1 MERIRFKQTS
11 ENNQKSLGDTS
22 KIVRMNMADRRH
34 SLDTTDKSILRSCLD
49 TLQSSISVRS
59 VTGMSERLE
68 TTARQLGL
76 KFMVHS
82 SSSSTHNFYISTET
96 FYVEI
101 CIDKSGAVLETRIH
115 HQNHQGSISSTP
127 TIVPAPEISEC
138 LSQGDFTMFVDHLK
152 GLISVY
158 DLADCANIDK
168 TRAWQALYNLEH
180 DLSLLASGQSWVTD
194 TNQMIHKT
202 SLGMVHNRSGGIP
215 MKLRYFLPPYELLD
229 MKSKTILPMNHETI
243 TSKNLGF
250 CATITL
256 KSSKDPYLL
265 PMSSLTSSTG
275 QDLPITTQNA
285 IPLPAHFALVLDKP
299 LPMSYA
305 LLKQIVNVTK
315 IDWLDS
321 NNNTPLM
328 ALIVKQSSDGA
339 LDPSNNR
346 GLFVTLPDQQHCY
359 FMTETPDLIGQ
370 PVEYIPFRHPNQVS
384 GIIDILRRQ
393 ALFNTLVSSCVR
405 TNSLEDVDTSTMFE
419 VTCLDPTCQN
429 LSVSFEHPSEET
441 MATAELSLSDLV
453 APRCLVY
460 TGCMAVCPEET
471 ANRVLQHSLSIPIT
485 MRAVINKGKG
495 KIKQL
500 PPDDSDIHVN
510 SMNGLGHGLESM
522 DTKSVGN
529 LSGTRYKLEGGRG
542 VVPGGGT
549 GTPGTPACVKQ
560 ESMEVDSD
568 SRDKDTD
575 SLNRVGPQ
583 EAGME
588 CYTGALTQHQHLST
602 PDQQFRHP
610 SLASVSRQSENRR
623 RTETKSDS
631 DSSSSSFSLT
641 RGPLADSQ
649 NKPKKDSGSS
659 GTLKPNVSITPI
671 AVNNQYED
679 SISRMVPTTGIEIIP
694 LGQGKMSPGGSP
706 AMFKAKSRDLKRSF
720 SEDDKRKLQKKE
732 KKKRDD
738 KIRQSLNQDS
748 GKSTKSDK
756 YDKYESS
763 SSKSSSWT
771 AELESRSNLAG
782 VIERLSQKSKDN
794 LSIEIKPASSVSN
807 EKVSKP
813 PNMEITLNQV
823 KKDDYS
829 PKPKLKLTIKP
840 PTKHF
845 EKPDSDTASL
855 FSKTTSASPKLE
867 SSTFQIPKFN
877 KSDSPT
883 LKKERQ
889 NSGYPLK
896 SPSTSPKH
904 PFSKSPHLKIN
915 ERFITDPSS
924 LSSKRPEDRKR
935 SGDKDS
941 DSSSSASSNS
951 RMSSHTSQSSQLNS
965 SGPSMGELSP
975 LSDSLLDEGLLMK
988 WMALEKIFV
997 TRVKAK
1003 ISFKIINF

>member
-1 MERIRFKQTS
+1 M
-11 ENNQKSLGDTS
+11 L
-22 KIVRMNMADRRH
+22 
-34 SLDTTDKSILRSCLD
+34 
-49 TLQSSISVRS
+49 
-59 VTGMSERLE
+59 
-68 TTARQLGL
+68 
-76 KFMVHS
+76 
-82 SSSSTHNFYISTET
+82 
-96 FYVEI
+96 
-101 CIDKSGAVLETRIH
+101 
-115 HQNHQGSISSTP
+115 
-127 TIVPAPEISEC
+127 
-138 LSQGDFTMFVDHLK
+138 HL
-152 GLISVY
+152 L
-158 DLADCANIDK
+158 C
-168 TRAWQALYNLEH
+168 
-180 DLSLLASGQSWVTD
+180 
-194 TNQMIHKT
+194 
-202 SLGMVHNRSGGIP
+202 
-215 MKLRYFLPPYELLD
+215 
-229 MKSKTILPMNHETI
+229 
-243 TSKNLGF
+243 
-250 CATITL
+250 
-256 KSSKDPYLL
+256 
-265 PMSSLTSSTG
+265 
-275 QDLPITTQNA
+275 
-285 IPLPAHFALVLDKP
+285 
-299 LPMSYA
+299 
-305 LLKQIVNVTK
+305 
-315 IDWLDS
+315 
-321 NNNTPLM
+321 
-328 ALIVKQSSDGA
+328 
-339 LDPSNNR
+339 
-346 GLFVTLPDQQHCY
+346 
-359 FMTETPDLIGQ
+359 
-370 PVEYIPFRHPNQVS
+370 
-384 GIIDILRRQ
+384 
-393 ALFNTLVSSCVR
+393 
-405 TNSLEDVDTSTMFE
+405 
-419 VTCLDPTCQN
+419 
-429 LSVSFEHPSEET
+429 
-441 MATAELSLSDLV
+441 
-453 APRCLVY
+453 
-460 TGCMAVCPEET
+460 
-471 ANRVLQHSLSIPIT
+471 
-485 MRAVINKGKG
+485 
-495 KIKQL
+495 
-500 PPDDSDIHVN
+500 
-510 SMNGLGHGLESM
+510 
-522 DTKSVGN
+522 
-529 LSGTRYKLEGGRG
+529 
-542 VVPGGGT
+542 
-549 GTPGTPACVKQ
+549 
-560 ESMEVDSD
+560 
-568 SRDKDTD
+568 
-575 SLNRVGPQ
+575 
-583 EAGME
+583 
-588 CYTGALTQHQHLST
+588 
-602 PDQQFRHP
+602 RHP

-807 EKVSKP
+807 EKASKP

-845 EKPDSDTASL
+845 EKPDSDAASL

-924 LSSKRPEDRKR
+924 LSSKRPEV
-935 SGDKDS
+935 SFVLS
-941 DSSSSASSNS
+941 I
-951 RMSSHTSQSSQLNS
+951 SSHFIWV
-965 SGPSMGELSP
+965 
-975 LSDSLLDEGLLMK
+975 GLLHQH
-988 WMALEKIFV
+988 AIC
-997 TRVKAK
+997 
-1003 ISFKIINF
+1003 S